1 MLGIRRHRG
10 ASIDLWQGD
19 LTTFVCDAMV
29 NAANE
34 ALAGGGGI
42 DGAIHRVGGPSLLA
56 ECRQHGRCPT
66 GGAVATG
73 AGDLP
78 AKWVLHAVGPRW
90 AGGSQGEADLLA
102 RAHDACLHLAE
113 ERGARHVAFPAISTG
128 VYGYPVYAAAGV
140 ALQAVRAWLDARGD
154 GKTAV
159 RRITFALFSKE
170 HYRAFQDVLFATF
183 PESE

>member
-1 MLGIRRHRG
+1 
-10 ASIDLWQGD
+10 
-19 LTTFVCDAMV
+19 MV

-128 VYGYPVYAAAGV
+128 VYGYPVDAA
-140 ALQAVRAWLDARGD
+140 GD